1 MEFYGLVHTAN
12 GDLFKPFFKTESIE
26 DAREVKGDNPD
37 VAIIKYNGFKRE
49 AHRRTTLVIKD
60 VVRK

>member
-1 MEFYGLVHTAN
+1 MEFYGLVATN
-12 GDLFKPFFKTESIE
+12 GNLYKPFFKAESIE
-26 DAREVKGDNPD
+26 EAREVKGDNSD
-37 VAIIKYNGFKRE
+37 VSIIKYKGFKRN

>member
-1 MEFYGLVHTAN
+1 MEFYGLVATTN
-12 GDLFKPFFKTESIE
+12 GDLYRPFFKTENIAE
-26 DAREVKGDNPD
+26 AKEVKGDNPD
-37 VAIIKYNGFKRE
+37 VAIIKYIGFKRN